1 MNLQFKTFCIWTDLV
16 LYCQCYQH
24 FILDRAE
31 HSFNNKHS
39 RIDSHLSDSI
49 CVTETWPRYLLTVDD
64 SICVIETWSRY
75 LLTVD
80 DSICVIETWS
90 RYLLTVDDSI
100 CVTETWSRYL
110 LTVDDS
116 ICVTETWSR
125 YLLTVDDSI
134 CVTETWSRYLLTV
147 ADSICVTE
155 TWSRYLLTVDD
166 SICVAETVWFVYYR
180 LVWCKMSVCGIA
192 TLFLSSSVLMLL
204 AAILLYT
211 IYSSCIH
218 TYNAI
223 LSVYL

>member
-1 MNLQFKTFCIWTDLV
+1 VWQNLQFKTFCIWTDLV

-49 CVTETWPRYLLTVDD
+49 CV
-64 SICVIETWSRY
+64 IETWSRY

-80 DSICVIETWS
+80 D
-90 RYLLTVDDSI
+90 RI

-116 ICVTETWSR
+116 ICVAETWSR

-134 CVTETWSRYLLTV
+134 CV
-147 ADSICVTE
+147 AE

-204 AAILLYT
+204 AAILLFT
-211 IYSSCIH
+211 VYSSCIH

>member
-1 MNLQFKTFCIWTDLV
+1 MWYSLFQVFWYIIFILITNPITLTNNNCSLLQRLYRTPEKKAFLNSIFVKTIFLFVIYEIKTFSLSALIHYYNSFFVWQNLQFKTFCIWTDLV

-80 DSICVIETWS
+80 DSICV
-90 RYLLTVDDSI
+90 
-100 CVTETWSRYL
+100 
-110 LTVDDS
+110 
-116 ICVTETWSR
+116 
-125 YLLTVDDSI
+125 
-134 CVTETWSRYLLTV
+134 
-147 ADSICVTE
+147 
-155 TWSRYLLTVDD
+155 
-166 SICVAETVWFVYYR
+166 AETVWFVYYR

-218 TYNAI
+218 TYNVI

>member
-1 MNLQFKTFCIWTDLV
+1 MITIHFLCDRTYNLRLFVYGQTLFYIVNVINILYWTGQNTV
-16 LYCQCYQH
+16 S
-24 FILDRAE
+24 II
-31 HSFNNKHS
+31 NS
-39 RIDSHLSDSI
+39 RIDSHLS
-49 CVTETWPRYLLTVDD
+49 D

-80 DSICVIETWS
+80 D
-90 RYLLTVDDSI
+90 RI

-116 ICVTETWSR
+116 ICV
-125 YLLTVDDSI
+125 
-134 CVTETWSRYLLTV
+134 
-147 ADSICVTE
+147 AE

-204 AAILLYT
+204 AAILLFT
-211 IYSSCIH
+211 VYSSCIH